1 MSNIDLSQ
9 IIPASARIEAARAE
23 ALAELARLR
32 WARGCEGVTLPS
44 GDRIPGD
51 ETTRL
56 VLSGA
61 VSALQQGMLTAPVAW
76 KTPAGFVEMTQP
88 EVEAAAAAVVQFIQA
103 CFVAEAAVAAQIAAA
118 ADPAGID
125 VGAAFEAALALAA

>member
-9 IIPASARIEAARAE
+9 VIPASARIEAARSE

-44 GDRIPGD
+44 GVQIPGD

-56 VLSGA
+56 ALSGA

-103 CFVAEAAVAAQIAAA
+103 CFVAEAVVVVQIEAS
-118 ADPAGID
+118 ADPASLD
-125 VGAAFEAALALAA
+125 VRAAFAEALGG